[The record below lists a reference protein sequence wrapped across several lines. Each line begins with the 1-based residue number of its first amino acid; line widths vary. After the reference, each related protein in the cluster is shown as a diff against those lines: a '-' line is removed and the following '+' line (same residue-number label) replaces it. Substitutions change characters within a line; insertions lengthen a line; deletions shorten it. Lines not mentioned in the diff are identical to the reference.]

1 MLQTASTSSPE
12 AIERWML
19 ETSQEAPWNG
29 IAEVIRMGTHGMMED
44 EAIAKERH
52 KEKDGWSMEIEFYT
66 SEDIHG

>member
-1 MLQTASTSSPE
+1 
-12 AIERWML
+12 ML